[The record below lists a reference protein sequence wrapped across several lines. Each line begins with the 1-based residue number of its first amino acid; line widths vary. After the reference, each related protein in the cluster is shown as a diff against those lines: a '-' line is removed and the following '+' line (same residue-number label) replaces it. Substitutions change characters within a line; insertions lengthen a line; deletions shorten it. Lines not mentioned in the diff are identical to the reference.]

1 MRSQPLSSAASRR
14 RAEEQFKTKKKVDS
28 ADTPAQQPEVEK
40 TARLRALRL
49 AKEAAD
55 KETAN
60 RDAAATAARSA
71 PRRHVSG
78 DLRPHVGQNPSKRS
92 CGAQLQNAQSAYQ
105 RASFCLTPSQIAEVK
120 RLHKTGSRRRRRN
133 AALGPNVRPRHPPSS
148 LSRHPIPSLFS
159 RI

>member
-14 RAEEQFKTKKKVDS
+14 RAEEQFKTKEKVDS
-28 ADTPAQQPEVEK
+28 ADPPAPQQAEVEK

-60 RDAAATAARSA
+60 RDAAVATAARSA

-78 DLRPHVGQNPSKRS
+78 GPQ
-92 CGAQLQNAQSAYQ
+92 A
-105 RASFCLTPSQIAEVK
+105 
-120 RLHKTGSRRRRRN
+120 SRRSE
-133 AALGPNVRPRHPPSS
+133 PK
-148 LSRHPIPSLFS
+148 
-159 RI
+159 

>member
-1 MRSQPLSSAASRR
+1 MRSQPPSRAASRR
-14 RAEEQFKTKKKVDS
+14 RAEEQFKTKKRVDS
-28 ADTPAQQPEVEK
+28 ADTPARQPEVEK

-78 DLRPHVGQNPSKRS
+78 GPQ
-92 CGAQLQNAQSAYQ
+92 A
-105 RASFCLTPSQIAEVK
+105 
-120 RLHKTGSRRRRRN
+120 SRRSE
-133 AALGPNVRPRHPPSS
+133 PK
-148 LSRHPIPSLFS
+148 
-159 RI
+159 